1 MTVVRRDN
9 SGFIIDLN
17 SAIKLLRADVI
28 SGDWEGVGEGF
39 GLVPE
44 VILA

>member
-1 MTVVRRDN
+1 MTVVRRDK

-28 SGDWEGVGEGF
+28 CGGWSGVGVAF
-39 GLVPE
+39 DLVPE
-44 VILA
+44 VI